1 MFFFVLFPDQKNM
14 TLRPQESVD
23 NQAGPL
29 HKKKPVRVP
38 NGLSLEACK
47 NNHHHQ
53 QPSDQENNPRLAH
66 THGKRKKK
74 HLNKKHRTVSPS
86 SSSLSASQP

>member
-1 MFFFVLFPDQKNM
+1 M
-14 TLRPQESVD
+14 TLKPQECRD

-29 HKKKPVRVP
+29 HKKKHARVP
-38 NGLSLEACK
+38 NGLSLEPCR

-66 THGKRKKK
+66 TQGKRKKK
-74 HLNKKHRTVSPS
+74 HLSKRNKMVSVRYFIA
-86 SSSLSASQP
+86 LY

>member
-1 MFFFVLFPDQKNM
+1 MIAGSSKADCMADKNIS
-14 TLRPQESVD
+14 LKPQECSD

-38 NGLSLEACK
+38 NGMSLETCK

-66 THGKRKKK
+66 TQGKRKKK
-74 HLNKKHRTVSPS
+74 RLNKKHSTVR
-86 SSSLSASQP
+86 